1 MFDAHVKEMDFH
13 ESQHVETAMEFQ
25 INGNKTLKMILRSKR
40 WIMFLTFLI
49 KNLFVIIKL
58 SFTSFHKFLWNLNFE
73 IYRVSGSELFK
84 TIFS

>member
-1 MFDAHVKEMDFH
+1 MDNVFD
-13 ESQHVETAMEFQ
+13 
-25 INGNKTLKMILRSKR
+25 I
-40 WIMFLTFLI
+40 LI